1 LSRRIFSRTEDR
13 GVVVSER
20 FDARNVFLLA
30 AAQAVGLAGPP
41 IIIILGG
48 VIGQMLSPDP
58 ALVTLPVSLHHLGLA
73 LGTIP
78 AALIIRQAGRRSGYL
93 LGAAIGLA
101 SGLVATY
108 GLVSASFVM
117 FCIGTMIAGVYGSF
131 VQNYRFAA
139 ADSVAPVHRPRA
151 IAWVMIGGLCA
162 SIIGPQLTIWARDAY
177 PGVPFAGSFLAMS
190 ILALIAMPIIVALRI
205 KDRVEEQ
212 TVEGTGRP
220 LAEIIMTPRF
230 LLAAGTG
237 VVAYGMMSFVM
248 TASPIAMVGCGHS
261 VGQASLGIQW
271 HVLAMFIPSFFTGH
285 LISRFGKEWIS
296 ACGLV
301 LIALS
306 AVIALMGLEIAH
318 FWISLVF
325 LGVGW
330 NFGFIGATSMLAD
343 CYRPEERSKVQ
354 GMNDFLIFGTVA
366 ATSFFSG
373 SLLNSGGW
381 DVINWLVLPAV
392 AIVLAPL
399 LVRAVSQQMT
409 GAGPTAGSASA

>member
-1 LSRRIFSRTEDR
+1 L
-13 GVVVSER
+13 SER

-41 IIIILGG
+41 IIITLGG

-78 AALIIRQAGRRSGYL
+78 AAFIIRLAGRRTAYL
-93 LGAAIGLA
+93 LGASIGLA

-108 GLVSASFVM
+108 GLVSASFLV
-117 FCIGTMIAGVYGSF
+117 FCLGTMIAGLYGSF

-139 ADSVAPVHRPRA
+139 ADSVAPVHRPKA

-162 SIIGPQLTIWARDAY
+162 SIIGPQLTIWARDVY
-177 PGVPFAGSFLAMS
+177 PGVPFAGSFVAMS
-190 ILALIAMPIIVALRI
+190 ILAVIAMPIIALLRI
-205 KDRVEEQ
+205 REPVEEKA
-212 TVEGTGRP
+212 ESGSGRP
-220 LAEIIMTPRF
+220 LSEIVLTPRF

-237 VVAYGMMSFVM
+237 VVVYGMMSFVM
-248 TASPIAMVGCGHS
+248 TASPIAMVGCGHT

-301 LIALS
+301 FIAIS
-306 AVIALMGLEIAH
+306 AAIALMGLEIAH

-330 NFGFIGATSMLAD
+330 NFGFIGATAMLAD
-343 CYRPEERSKVQ
+343 CYLPEERAKVQ
-354 GMNDFLIFGTVA
+354 GLNDFLIFGTVA

-373 SLLNSGGW
+373 SLLNSAGW
-381 DVINWLVLPAV
+381 DVINWLVFPAV
-392 AIVLAPL
+392 AIVLLPL
-399 LVRAVSQQMT
+399 LVRAVSLQM
-409 GAGPTAGSASA
+409 ARPDPTAGSASV

>member
-1 LSRRIFSRTEDR
+1 M
-13 GVVVSER
+13 SEH
-20 FDARNVFLLA
+20 FEARNVFLLA

-41 IIIILGG
+41 IIITLGG

-78 AALIIRQAGRRSGYL
+78 AAFIIRQAGRRPAYL

-108 GLVSASFVM
+108 GLVSASFLV
-117 FCIGTMIAGVYGSF
+117 FCLGTMIAGFYGSF

-139 ADSVAPVHRPRA
+139 ADSVAPEHRAKA
-151 IAWVMIGGLCA
+151 ISWVMIGGLCA
-162 SIIGPQLTIWARDAY
+162 AIIGPQLTIWARDAY

-190 ILALIAMPIIVALRI
+190 ILALLAMPVIASLRI

-220 LAEIIMTPRF
+220 LSVIILTPRF

-237 VVAYGMMSFVM
+237 VVTYGMMSFVM

-261 VGQASLGIQW
+261 VSQASLGIQW

-301 LIALS
+301 FIAVS
-306 AVIALMGLEIAH
+306 ALIALMGLEIAH

-330 NFGFIGATSMLAD
+330 NFGFIGATAMLAD
-343 CYRPEERSKVQ
+343 CYKPEERSKVQ
-354 GMNDFLIFGTVA
+354 GLNDFLIFGTVA
-366 ATSFFSG
+366 AASFFSG
-373 SLLNSGGW
+373 SLLNSAGW
-381 DVINWLVLPAV
+381 DTINWLVFPAI
-392 AIVLAPL
+392 AIVLLPL
-399 LVRAVSQQMT
+399 LVRAVSLQ
-409 GAGPTAGSASA
+409 APKAGSASV

>member
-1 LSRRIFSRTEDR
+1 LSEHFE
-13 GVVVSER
+13 
-20 FDARNVFLLA
+20 ARNVFLLA

-41 IIIILGG
+41 IIITLGG

-78 AALIIRQAGRRSGYL
+78 AAFIIRQAGRRPAYL

-108 GLVSASFVM
+108 GLVSASFLV
-117 FCIGTMIAGVYGSF
+117 FCLGTMIAGFYGSF

-139 ADSVAPVHRPRA
+139 ADSVAPEHRAKA
-151 IAWVMIGGLCA
+151 ISWVMIGGLCA
-162 SIIGPQLTIWARDAY
+162 AIIGPQLTIWARDAY

-190 ILALIAMPIIVALRI
+190 ILALLAMPVIASLRI

-220 LAEIIMTPRF
+220 LSVIILTPRF

-237 VVAYGMMSFVM
+237 VVTYGMMSFVM

-261 VGQASLGIQW
+261 VSQASLGIQW

-301 LIALS
+301 FIAVS
-306 AVIALMGLEIAH
+306 ALIALMGLEIAH

-330 NFGFIGATSMLAD
+330 NFGFIGATAMLAD
-343 CYRPEERSKVQ
+343 CYKPEERSKVQ
-354 GMNDFLIFGTVA
+354 GLNDFLIFGTVA
-366 ATSFFSG
+366 AASFFSG
-373 SLLNSGGW
+373 SLLNSAGW
-381 DVINWLVLPAV
+381 DTINWLVFPAI
-392 AIVLAPL
+392 AIVLLPL
-399 LVRAVSQQMT
+399 LVRAVSLQ
-409 GAGPTAGSASA
+409 APKAGSASV

>member
-1 LSRRIFSRTEDR
+1 M
-13 GVVVSER
+13 SER

-41 IIIILGG
+41 VIITLGG

-78 AALIIRQAGRRSGYL
+78 AAFIIRHAGRRSAYL
-93 LGAAIGLA
+93 LGASIGLA
-101 SGLVATY
+101 SGLVATF
-108 GLVSASFVM
+108 GLVSASFLI
-117 FCIGTMIAGVYGSF
+117 FCLGTTIAGLYGSF

-139 ADSVAPVHRPRA
+139 ADSVTPIHRPKA

-162 SIIGPQLTIWARDAY
+162 AIIGPQLTIWARDAY

-190 ILALIAMPIIVALRI
+190 ILALIAMPIITSLRI
-205 KDRVEEQ
+205 KEPVEEK
-212 TVEGTGRP
+212 TETGGGRP
-220 LAEIIMTPRF
+220 LSEIVLTPRF

-237 VVAYGMMSFVM
+237 VIVYGLMSFVM
-248 TASPIAMVGCGHS
+248 TASPIAMVGCGHT

-301 LIALS
+301 FIAIS
-306 AVIALMGLEIAH
+306 AAIALMGLEIAH

-330 NFGFIGATSMLAD
+330 NFGFIGATAMLAD
-343 CYRPEERSKVQ
+343 CYSPEERAKVQ
-354 GMNDFLIFGTVA
+354 GVNDFLIFGTVA
-366 ATSFFSG
+366 AASFFSG
-373 SLLNSGGW
+373 SLLNSAGW
-381 DVINWLVLPAV
+381 DAINWLVFPAV
-392 AIVLAPL
+392 AIVLLPL
-399 LVRAVSQQMT
+399 LVRAVSVQMT
-409 GAGPTAGSASA
+409 RRGPTAGSANV